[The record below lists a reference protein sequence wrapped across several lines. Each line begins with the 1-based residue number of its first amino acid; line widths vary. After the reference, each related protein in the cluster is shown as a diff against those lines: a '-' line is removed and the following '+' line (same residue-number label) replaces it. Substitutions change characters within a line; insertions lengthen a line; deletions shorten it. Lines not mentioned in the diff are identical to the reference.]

1 MGRLLSAM
9 VFCFPL
15 TLAAQ
20 DGKAPVPATHDT
32 AAVLAALH
40 PVVPVAGQGL
50 RWSPKGA
57 TVALHRS
64 GDALVGSFPL
74 GPAGATPVAVKLA
87 KSAGNAHFNTLWV
100 DVNRDGRL
108 SDDERLT
115 VTPALTRGKWWS
127 SFDTVVAVPLPGSG
141 AATSRPYPLALW
153 YVEDPQDPREAP
165 TLRWSRR
172 GWHEGSV
179 AIDGKP
185 AYVLITEMEM
195 DGIFDQ
201 RDAWAISRDSNALLK
216 AAPHNLD
223 EHVWLDGRAYRPVK
237 IDESGMALSFVEIH
251 PGTTEAEEL
260 AKADIYLPDRNVPR
274 APQPLAFGKSLPAVL
289 AAAARQQK
297 RVLVDFEAVWC
308 GPCHIMDQLVYTA
321 QSVVDAASGT
331 LAVKVDGDDHRDL
344 KLHYHVDGFPTMILL
359 DSHGREI
366 RRAVGYQ
373 GVTDMV
379 ALLRP

>member
-1 MGRLLSAM
+1 
-9 VFCFPL
+9 VPL
-15 TLAAQ
+15 ALPAQ
-20 DGKAPVPATHDT
+20 DRTPVTLTTRDT
-32 AAVLAALH
+32 TAVVVSLH
-40 PVVPVAGQGL
+40 PVVPGTGQGL

-57 TVALHRS
+57 TVALQPS
-64 GDALVGSFPL
+64 GDALTGTFPL
-74 GPAGATPVAVKLA
+74 GSADSPPVAVKLA
-87 KSAGNAHFNTLWV
+87 KGGGSTHFNTLWV

-108 SDDERLT
+108 TDDERLT

-127 SFDTVVAVPLPGSG
+127 SFDTVIAVPIPGTG

-153 YVEDPQDPREAP
+153 YVEDPQDSAAPP

-179 AIDGKP
+179 EIEGKP

-195 DGIFDQ
+195 DGVFDQ
-201 RDAWAISRDSNALLK
+201 RDAWAISRDSIALLK
-216 AAPHNLD
+216 APPHNLD
-223 EHVWLDGRAYRPVK
+223 EHVWLDGVAYRPVK
-237 IDESGMALSFVEIH
+237 IDESGRSLSFVEIH

-274 APQPLAFGKSLPAVL
+274 APQPLAFGKSLPVML
-289 AAAARQQK
+289 TAAARQHK

-308 GPCHIMDQLVYTA
+308 GPCHTMDQLVYTA
-321 QSVVDAASGT
+321 QSVVDAARGM

-344 KLHYHVDGFPTMILL
+344 KLRYHVDGFPTMILL
-359 DSHGREI
+359 DSRGREI